1 MKGFRRLI
9 SRALLNQKRFELCRE
24 INTTCRLTPCRFIHV
39 SSAMAPFLH
48 SRGGAFSECKKLKS
62 SLHPEKWTLLTAQ
75 RRTLFIQTQST
86 PNPLSLMFHPG
97 KPIMD
102 VGSADFPNARSAMN
116 SPLAKSIYEIDG
128 ITRVFFGADFVTV
141 TKSDDAS
148 WEFLEPEIFAAIMDF
163 YSSGEPLFQDSKTAA
178 TKDTAISELAFHIGW
193 SLVCTYVEK
202 SKDDSET
209 VTMIKELLETRIR
222 PAVQD
227 DGGDIEYRGFDEE
240 TGIVKLTMQGAC
252 SGCPSSSVTLKS
264 GIENMLMHYVPEVKG
279 VEQELDAGDE
289 DAALASQ
296 IE

>member
-1 MKGFRRLI
+1 MKGFGRLI

-62 SLHPEKWTLLTAQ
+62 SLHPEKWTLLTEEDIVY
-75 RRTLFIQTQST
+75 T
-86 PNPLSLMFHPG
+86 NPVHTESIIPYVSSWEANYG
-97 KPIMD
+97 CREC
-102 VGSADFPNARSAMN
+102 GFPNARSAMN

-178 TKDTAISELAFHIGW
+178 TKDTAISE
-193 SLVCTYVEK
+193 
-202 SKDDSET
+202 DDSET
-209 VTMIKELLETRIR
+209 VTMIKEL
-222 PAVQD
+222 
-227 DGGDIEYRGFDEE
+227 E

-252 SGCPSSSVTLKS
+252 SGCPSSSVTLE
-264 GIENMLMHYVPEVKG
+264 IWNREYA
-279 VEQELDAGDE
+279 DALCTRC
-289 DAALASQ
+289 AF
-296 IE
+296 